1 MAIQSHNKKKP
12 TKKQAMANIVNHYE
26 SSLKENFIKNI
37 VVGFETASQL
47 YLDKINEGC
56 TIEELKIFIESNI
69 KNKNIIEKVAKG
81 ENKNVGNNSKG

>member
-1 MAIQSHNKKKP
+1 MTMQSHNKKKP

-37 VVGFETASQL
+37 VIGFETASQL

-81 ENKNVGNNSKG
+81 EK

>member
-12 TKKQAMANIVNHYE
+12 TKKQAMENIVNHYE

-47 YLDKINEGC
+47 YLDKINSGC
-56 TIEELKIFIESNI
+56 TMEELNEFIESNL
-69 KNKNIIEKVAKG
+69 KNKDVIEKVAKG
-81 ENKNVGNNSKG
+81 KTVND

>member
-12 TKKQAMANIVNHYE
+12 TKKQSMENIVNHYE

-47 YLDKINEGC
+47 YLDKINSGC
-56 TIEELKIFIESNI
+56 TMEELKEFIENNL
-69 KNKNIIEKVAKG
+69 KNKDVIEMVANGKT
-81 ENKNVGNNSKG
+81 EKD

>member
-1 MAIQSHNKKKP
+1 MAMQSHNKKKP
-12 TKKQAMANIVNHYE
+12 TKKQTMTNIVNHYE
-26 SSLKENFIKNI
+26 NSLKENFIKNI
-37 VVGFETASQL
+37 VIGFETASQL